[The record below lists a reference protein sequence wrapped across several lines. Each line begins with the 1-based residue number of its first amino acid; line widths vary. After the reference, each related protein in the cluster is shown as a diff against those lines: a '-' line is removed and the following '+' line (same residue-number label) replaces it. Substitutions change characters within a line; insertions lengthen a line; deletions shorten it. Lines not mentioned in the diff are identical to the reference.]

1 MTLREE
7 EGAREMVNILSAQ
20 LDCASYS
27 VVVRNYKTRK
37 ITFVHRRNSI
47 VGHLKIIIIII
58 INSLFI
64 EMF

>member
-7 EGAREMVNILSAQ
+7 EGARDMVNILSAQ

-37 ITFVHRRNSI
+37 ITKERFNLWA
-47 VGHLKIIIIII
+47 LK
-58 INSLFI
+58 NYSN
-64 EMF
+64 